1 MKRIISGLTIL
12 IFFTLSVSAGK
23 NLRTVSNFNSGWNF
37 HLGDVAKAFSP
48 AFNDSDW
55 RKLNLPHDWAVEGD
69 FSENNPAGSG
79 GGALPGG
86 IGWYRKTFK
95 ADRNLIGKKIFIDF
109 DGVYSNSE
117 VWLNGVSLGVRPY
130 GYISFRYELT
140 KYLKFDWEVS

>member
-1 MKRIISGLTIL
+1 M
-12 IFFTLSVSAGK
+12 
-23 NLRTVSNFNSGWNF
+23 
-37 HLGDVAKAFSP
+37 GDVAKAFSP
-48 AFNDSDW
+48 RFNDADW

-86 IGWYRKTFK
+86 VGWYRKTFK
-95 ADRNLIGKKIFIDF
+95 ADKKLIGKKIFIDF

-140 KYLKFDWEVS
+140 KYLKFDTDRCVNQLIFNDLIVVHYR